1 MSISHILIA
10 IEKSGTK
17 IKKTNAHLNFD
28 LKWVNVTLLLH
39 FFENHPYASF
49 FTKIFC
55 KTGTLLVGRS
65 WECRELVAAK
75 LWQIYNA
82 KFLRRLMNVVRVWYE
97 VRATVLRKKCEHL
110 ATIWR
115 ENKTKQHSF
124 QCHATVIRMK
134 MKISY
139 IRGKVGRHSHECLV
153 TVVRQSRDIFS
164 KLD

>member
-1 MSISHILIA
+1 MSNLIFKSYWFHLKVTKTHFLERGYMGFRFFKLISDFFLQ
-10 IEKSGTK
+10 E
-17 IKKTNAHLNFD
+17 LN
-28 LKWVNVTLLLH
+28 
-39 FFENHPYASF
+39 
-49 FTKIFC
+49 
-55 KTGTLLVGRS
+55 
-65 WECRELVAAK
+65 
-75 LWQIYNA
+75 
-82 KFLRRLMNVVRVWYE
+82 LMP
-97 VRATVLRKKCEHL
+97 A
-110 ATIWR
+110 IWR